1 MSSKESSD
9 QNKPNVLIIII
20 IVLIVLL
27 IVIPICINCYTQNK
41 YRYYVPDK
49 TYKIRSNY
57 KPSKNTSEKETSA
70 PKKESSEKDS
80 SEKEQDKE
88 EKSEPVKEE
97 KSEPVKE
104 EKSEPVKKETSEE
117 KVSEEKPNIKI
128 DDLDVNMHVDKRVNV
143 FEQKTR
149 KLPINHRYVVKNNK
163 PIGVRSYPGY
173 YDPYD
178 HSITNVVYPD
188 PLYPYSHS
196 YNYNRFL
203 QHKYLDENRKL
214 HNKLDILEDK
224 IKHHHNH
231 HNHNHHKPHTV
242 NNYYNSPKEL
252 IKQTK
257 QTSKA
262 PIAKS
267 SELSSEVIL
276 KIPSEQPSKIMNE
289 SLPEIS
295 TEPSVETPVEEES
308 R

>member
-1 MSSKESSD
+1 M
-9 QNKPNVLIIII
+9 
-20 IVLIVLL
+20 
-27 IVIPICINCYTQNK
+27 
-41 YRYYVPDK
+41 
-49 TYKIRSNY
+49 
-57 KPSKNTSEKETSA
+57 
-70 PKKESSEKDS
+70 
-80 SEKEQDKE
+80 
-88 EKSEPVKEE
+88 
-97 KSEPVKE
+97 
-104 EKSEPVKKETSEE
+104 
-117 KVSEEKPNIKI
+117 SEEKPNIKI
-128 DDLDVNMHVDKRVNV
+128 DDLDVNMHVDKQVNV

-149 KLPINHRYVVKNNK
+149 ELPINHRYVVKNNK

-231 HNHNHHKPHTV
+231 HNHHNHHKPHTV

-289 SLPEIS
+289 SLPETS

-308 R
+308 PEEESPVEEPLVEEEPVETEVTVETEEPVEIEEATETTETLAEEPDVQPVSEGYRSTERVRACFDKNSFPLF